1 MIKIITE
8 SKDDKGIMAHLEAQ
22 KIIQKTDDS
31 SYEYEEGH
39 SIKYGKYRVKKR
51 YIGTGLTYAE
61 IAKGNKLVEEARKR
75 TAW

>member
-22 KIIQKTDDS
+22 KIIQKLDDN

-39 SIKYGKYRVKKR
+39 SIKYGKYRVRKR
-51 YIGTGLTYAE
+51 YVGGLTRAE
-61 IAKGNKLVEEARKR
+61 IAKGNKLTEEARKR